1 MQQYIVAVR
10 KMLEIKEE
18 EPTTAEPE
26 KQDQE
31 TKEGAKKTQP
41 QKLKM
46 LGQKSALNRSRS
58 HVAESSGLGSNEI

>member
-1 MQQYIVAVR
+1 MQQYIVVVR

-31 TKEGAKKTQP
+31 TKEGANQTKP

-46 LGQKSALNRSRS
+46 IRQ
-58 HVAESSGLGSNEI
+58 